1 VTVQKIEI
9 YEFLEVL
16 FNFISNESFIM
27 RRLDVTFEDLL
38 EVINPGFAFSV
49 TLDLIGMTL
58 LIFVLYYRRYHDK
71 ELVTAAAL
79 FNIFIFSVLAILS
92 SVNFGVAAG
101 FGLFAILAL
110 FTLRSEPL
118 SKIEMTY
125 FFGSVAIA
133 VICSIKGGTHL
144 FEATVVVI
152 VVIGTYIIDHPRM
165 LQSVGGAKVTL
176 DRIDQAL
183 FSNPKSVRA
192 ELSTQLGVDVVSYQV
207 LQLDYINEM
216 VRLNVYFRV
225 R

>member
-1 VTVQKIEI
+1 VTVQQIEI

-144 FEATVVVI
+144 FEATVVAI

-192 ELSTQLGVDVVSYQV
+192 DLSTQLGVDVVSYQV

>member
-144 FEATVVVI
+144 FEATVVAI

>member
-1 VTVQKIEI
+1 VTVQQIEI

-49 TLDLIGMTL
+49 TLDLIGMTF

-144 FEATVVVI
+144 FEATVVAI